1 MNPVTPAKNKRKRCK
16 GVDEIIDSYDGEEHG
31 TKYSDSDREESS
43 SEDEESVECTP
54 GRESKKKSRRGVEKD
69 RGASYWK
76 EKFNEAASLRRQAED
91 RAKAAEEA
99 RRSLQKDMG
108 ILKESKKKKK
118 DASDVFHARMVK
130 EARAFVRYKMGR
142 IEKFFGPHHKMWSTN
157 KNTLCGM
164 TIEAIHWDHDKK
176 HDDVHKRLVW
186 ETILSHKMNPLLG
199 EHKNKIHQKMRE
211 TYNSK

>member
-1 MNPVTPAKNKRKRCK
+1 MRRK
-16 GVDEIIDSYDGEEHG
+16 
-31 TKYSDSDREESS
+31 
-43 SEDEESVECTP
+43 
-54 GRESKKKSRRGVEKD
+54 
-69 RGASYWK
+69 
-76 EKFNEAASLRRQAED
+76 AED
-91 RAKAAEEA
+91 RARAAEA
-99 RRSLQKDMG
+99 AKRSLQKDMG

-118 DASDVFHARMVK
+118 DTSDVFHARMMK

-157 KNTLCGM
+157 KKTLCGM

-176 HDDVHKRLVW
+176 HDDVHKGLVW